1 LSGWYFTLLCGFV
14 NLKKV
19 FVLLTFSVPSGTLG
33 GVESNRSKLLECA
46 LQLFA
51 SRGYDAVGVQE
62 VAEAAGLKKPTLYH
76 YFGSKSGLMKTLL
89 ATYFEELFVVLEK
102 AADYQ
107 GDVKMTLTAVCGA
120 YFAFAQKHPS
130 FYRMQL
136 AMWFSP
142 PEGDPFKAVAAINA
156 RQQQI
161 LETLFLKAAQDHGN
175 MRGRHQAYAA
185 TLLGMINTYIALGL
199 NGYASLD
206 AELVTKAVH
215 QFMHGI
221 FS

>member
-1 LSGWYFTLLCGFV
+1 V
-14 NLKKV
+14 KN
-19 FVLLTFSVPSGTLG
+19 
-33 GVESNRSKLLECA
+33 NRLKLLECA
-46 LQLFA
+46 LELFS
-51 SRGYDAVGVQE
+51 SRGYDAVGVQA
-62 VAEAAGLKKPTLYH
+62 VADAAGLKKPTLYH
-76 YFGSKSGLMKTLL
+76 YFGSKSGLLKTLL
-89 ATYFEELFVVLEK
+89 DTHFEELFMALEK

-107 GDVKMTLTAVCGA
+107 GDVKTTLTTVCA
-120 YFAFAQKHPS
+120 EYFDFAQKNRS

-142 PEGDPFKAVAAINA
+142 PNSDSFRAVAVINA

-161 LETLFLKAAQDHGN
+161 LEGLFLKAAQDHGN

-185 TLLGMINTYIALGL
+185 TLLGMVNTYIALGL
-199 NGYASLD
+199 NDFTVLD
-206 AELVTKAVH
+206 AELVSKAVH

>member
-1 LSGWYFTLLCGFV
+1 LCTGWYTER
-14 NLKKV
+14 
-19 FVLLTFSVPSGTLG
+19 
-33 GVESNRSKLLECA
+33 VENNRSKILDCA
-46 LQLFA
+46 LGLFS

-62 VAEAAGLKKPTLYH
+62 VADAAGLKKPTLYH
-76 YFGSKSGLMKTLL
+76 YFGSKSGLLKTLL
-89 ATYFEELFVVLEK
+89 DTHFEELFSTVEK

-107 GDVKMTLTAVCGA
+107 GDVKNTLTAACAA
-120 YFAFAQKHPS
+120 YFDFAQKNPS

-142 PEGDPFKAVAAINA
+142 PDSDPFRAVAVINE

-161 LETLFLKAAQDHGN
+161 LEALFIKAAKDHGN

-199 NGYASLD
+199 NGYATLD
-206 AELVTKAVH
+206 SELVYKAVH